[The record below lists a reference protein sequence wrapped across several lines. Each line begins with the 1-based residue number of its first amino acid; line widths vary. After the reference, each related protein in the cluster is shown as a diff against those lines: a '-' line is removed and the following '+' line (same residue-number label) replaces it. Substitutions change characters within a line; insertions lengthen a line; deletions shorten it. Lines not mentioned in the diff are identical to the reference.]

1 MKISPTGAALIQSF
15 EECRL
20 TVYLD
25 LRGIRTIGWGHTG
38 PDVVPGLVWTQEQA
52 DSHFLLDIATTEA
65 AVSHSVTVALS
76 QNQFDALCSLCFNI
90 GSGNFHSS
98 TLVKDINSG
107 NALDEQRALKEW
119 DHISGRQNAGLDR
132 RRAAEWSLFCEQ

>member
-1 MKISPTGAALIQSF
+1 MLIGIAGTKLIESF

-20 TVYLD
+20 QSYQD
-25 LRGIRTIGWGHTG
+25 QRGIWTIGWGHTG
-38 PDVVPGLVWTQEQA
+38 PEVGPGLVWTQAQA
-52 DSHFLLDIATTEA
+52 DSHFQLDLAVTEA
-65 AVSHSVTVALS
+65 TVSHSVTVGLT

-107 NALDEQRALKEW
+107 DTVDEQRQLLSW
-119 DHISGRQNAGLDR
+119 DHTNGRQNAGLDR
-132 RRAAEWSLFCEQ
+132 RREAEWALFTS